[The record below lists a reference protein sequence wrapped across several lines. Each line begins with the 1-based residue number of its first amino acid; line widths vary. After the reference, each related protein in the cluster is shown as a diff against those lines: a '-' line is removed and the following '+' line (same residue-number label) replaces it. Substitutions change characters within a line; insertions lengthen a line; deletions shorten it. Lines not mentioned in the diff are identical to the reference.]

1 MLQVSL
7 YSDSFSASTSSRNT
21 LHVLFFAA
29 HDPLSIFTLI
39 YTPYSDPL
47 TLLAEMLESSYNIGR
62 LLRCTSFDLH
72 PRPHDDTRS
81 LRRSWLTTDFPPG
94 SWTL

>member
-1 MLQVSL
+1 MLQVTL
-7 YSDSFSASTSSRNT
+7 YTEYFSAGTCSRST
-21 LHVLFFAA
+21 LHDLFFIAF
-29 HDPLSIFTLI
+29 DSSSICTFVFLF
-39 YTPYSDPL
+39 PDSDPL

-81 LRRSWLTTDFPPG
+81 LRRSWRTTDFPPG
-94 SWTL
+94 S